1 MAECRQCGA
10 EIRESD
16 DVVDVNGVP
25 SHVACV
31 EAAVGDDESP
41 EHRHARAM
49 RDGPGSQRRG
59 VT

>member
-1 MAECRQCGA
+1 MAECRQCA
-10 EIRESD
+10 VEIREGD

-31 EAAVGDDESP
+31 EAAVGEDETP